1 MADDRELLEM
11 AVQEALDGIRAGD
24 GGPFGCV
31 IAKDGKII
39 AKGHNRVLVD
49 KDPTAHGEVVAI
61 RKACDVLGTID
72 LSDCTLYTSAE
83 PCPMCR
89 AAICWAKIGKV
100 FYAASM
106 RDVDELLGFKD
117 LTMAESLVRGEDIV
131 ASEQMDVD
139 GKLLPLQEY
148 KSMQGTIY

>member
-11 AVQEALDGIRAGD
+11 AVLEALDGIRAGD

-31 IAKDGKII
+31 IAKDGAII
-39 AKGHNRVLVD
+39 AKGHNRVLID
-49 KDPTAHGEVVAI
+49 KDPTAHGEIVAI
-61 RKACDVLGTID
+61 RKACDALETID

-89 AAICWAKIGKV
+89 AAICWTKIGKV

-106 RDVDELLGFKD
+106 KDVDELLGFKD

>member
-31 IAKDGKII
+31 IAKDGKVI

-49 KDPTAHGEVVAI
+49 KDPTAHGEIVAI
-61 RKACDVLGTID
+61 RSACDALGTID
-72 LSDCTLYTSAE
+72 LSECTLYTSAE

-106 RDVDELLGFKD
+106 KDVDELLGFKD

>member
-31 IAKDGKII
+31 ITKDGAVI
-39 AKGHNRVLVD
+39 AKGHNRVLID
-49 KDPTAHGEVVAI
+49 KDPTAHGEIVAI
-61 RKACDVLGTID
+61 RKACDALGTID

-106 RDVDELLGFKD
+106 KDVDELLGFKD

>member
-11 AVQEALDGIRAGD
+11 AVQEALDGIREGD

-31 IAKDGKII
+31 IAKDGKVI

-49 KDPTAHGEVVAI
+49 KDPTAHGEIVAI
-61 RKACDVLGTID
+61 RKACDALGTID

-106 RDVDELLGFKD
+106 KDVDELLGFKD

>member
-31 IAKDGKII
+31 IAKDGGII
-39 AKGHNRVLVD
+39 AKGHNRVLID
-49 KDPTAHGEVVAI
+49 KDPTAHGEIVAI
-61 RKACDVLGTID
+61 RKACDALGTID
-72 LSDCTLYTSAE
+72 LSDCILYTSAE

-89 AAICWAKIGKV
+89 ADICWAKIGKV

-106 RDVDELLGFKD
+106 KDVDELLGFKD

>member
-1 MADDRELLEM
+1 MANDKGFLEM
-11 AVQEALDGIRAGD
+11 AVQEAMDGIKVGH

-31 IAKDGKII
+31 IAKDGKVI

-49 KDPTAHGEVVAI
+49 RDPTAHGEIVTI

-72 LSDCTLYTSAE
+72 LSDCILYTSSE
-83 PCPMCR
+83 PCPMCM
-89 AAICWAKIGKV
+89 AAICWAKVGKV
-100 FYAASM
+100 FYAATM
-106 RDVDELLGFKD
+106 KDVDELLGFKD

>member
-31 IAKDGKII
+31 IAKDGKVI

-61 RKACDVLGTID
+61 RRACDVLGTID
-72 LSDCTLYTSAE
+72 LSECTLYTSAE

>member
-31 IAKDGKII
+31 IAKDGEII

-49 KDPTAHGEVVAI
+49 KDPTAHGEIVAI
-61 RKACDVLGTID
+61 RKACDALGTID

-106 RDVDELLGFKD
+106 KDVDELLGFKD

>member
-1 MADDRELLEM
+1 M
-11 AVQEALDGIRAGD
+11 AVQEALDGIRAGH

-31 IAKDGKII
+31 IAKDGEVI
-39 AKGHNRVLVD
+39 AKGHNSVLVD
-49 KDPTAHGEVVAI
+49 KDPTAHGEMVTI
-61 RKACDVLGTID
+61 RGACDALGTID
-72 LSDCTLYTSAE
+72 LSDCTLYTSSE

-89 AAICWAKIGKV
+89 AAICWAKVGKV

-106 RDVDELLGFKD
+106 KDVDEILGFKD
-117 LTMAESLVRGEDIV
+117 LTMAESLAKGEDIV

>member
-1 MADDRELLEM
+1 
-11 AVQEALDGIRAGD
+11 
-24 GGPFGCV
+24 
-31 IAKDGKII
+31 
-39 AKGHNRVLVD
+39 
-49 KDPTAHGEVVAI
+49 
-61 RKACDVLGTID
+61 
-72 LSDCTLYTSAE
+72 
-83 PCPMCR
+83 MCR

-106 RDVDELLGFKD
+106 KDVDELLGFKG
-117 LTMAESLVRGEDIV
+117 LIMAESLVRGEDIV

>member
-61 RKACDVLGTID
+61 RKACDALGTID

>member
-31 IAKDGKII
+31 IAKDGKVI

>member
-1 MADDRELLEM
+1 MANDKGFLEM
-11 AVQEALDGIRAGD
+11 AVQEAMDGIKAGH

-31 IAKDGKII
+31 IAKDGEII

-49 KDPTAHGEVVAI
+49 RDPTAHGEVVAI
-61 RKACDVLGTID
+61 RKACDALGTID
-72 LSDCTLYTSAE
+72 LSDCTLYTSSE
-83 PCPMCR
+83 PCPMCM
-89 AAICWAKIGKV
+89 AAICWAKVGKV
-100 FYAASM
+100 FYAATM
-106 RDVDELLGFKD
+106 KDVDDILGFKD

>member
-31 IAKDGKII
+31 LAKDGAII
-39 AKGHNRVLVD
+39 AKGHNRVLID
-49 KDPTAHGEVVAI
+49 KDPTAHGEIVAI
-61 RKACDVLGTID
+61 RKACDALETID

-106 RDVDELLGFKD
+106 KDVDELLGFKD

-148 KSMQGTIY
+148 KSLQGTIY

>member
-31 IAKDGKII
+31 IAKDGKVI

-49 KDPTAHGEVVAI
+49 KDPTAHGEVVVI
-61 RKACDVLGTID
+61 RKVCDALGTID

-148 KSMQGTIY
+148 KSMRGIIY

>member
-49 KDPTAHGEVVAI
+49 KDPTAHGEVVVI
-61 RKACDVLGTID
+61 RRACDILGTID

-148 KSMQGTIY
+148 KSMRGIIY

>member
-31 IAKDGKII
+31 IAKDGAVI
-39 AKGHNRVLVD
+39 AKGHNRVLID
-49 KDPTAHGEVVAI
+49 KDPTAHGEIVAI
-61 RKACDVLGTID
+61 RKACDVLETID

-106 RDVDELLGFKD
+106 KDVDELLGFKD

-131 ASEQMDVD
+131 ASEQIDVD